1 MSFLSRVKIVA
12 GIVDW
17 RGRWIH
23 YSKTP
28 YMKINPKQ
36 FHGDPMGIYF
46 FPEKFKTKTAMWRNF
61 DYKFVVELSS
71 DAKILD
77 LDKTSREQMLK
88 VVKHCFG
95 YIDREITEEDIDQIN
110 ERKDYQDYAWEIMR
124 NSKFMTQQAKWT
136 KALTDLGYD
145 GVFDDTRSIHTA
157 EVQLIVLNQKKIKVL
172 DMVRKSGT
180 RFKDLEKVT
189 NEVAEMFKDYGT
201 VKVDKPKSKK
211 GMWSDEKELSSRI
224 EIVKDKREVSLTL
237 MVNDKREEIAVSLS
251 YARPSLSYGT
261 GFSYKYE
268 TKEYEDLDR
277 FKTVMD
283 KIFHGPDEHE
293 VGRG

>member
-12 GIVDW
+12 GIKDW
-17 RGRWIH
+17 QGRWVH
-23 YSKTP
+23 YSKTAF
-28 YMKINPKQ
+28 MKINPKQ

-46 FPEKFKTKTAMWRNF
+46 FPEKFKTETSMWRNF
-61 DYKFVVELSS
+61 DYKFVAELSS

-95 YIDREITEEDIDQIN
+95 YIDREITEKDIDQIN
-110 ERKDYQDYAWEIMR
+110 TRKDYQDYAWEIMR
-124 NSKFMTQQAKWT
+124 NSKFMSQQAKWT

-145 GVFDDTRSIHTA
+145 GVFDDTKSIHSA
-157 EVQLIVLNQKKIKVL
+157 EVQLIVFNQKKIKVI

-180 RFKDLEKVT
+180 HFKDLEKVT
-189 NEVAEMFKDYGT
+189 QEVAEMFKEYGELE
-201 VKVDKPKSKK
+201 VKKPKNNKD
-211 GMWSDEKELSSRI
+211 MWSDKKELSSQIRI
-224 EIVKDKREVSLTL
+224 VNGKRDVNLNLRVDEEREVI
-237 MVNDKREEIAVSLS
+237 RISLS
-251 YARPSLSYGT
+251 YANPSLSYGT

-268 TKEYEDLDR
+268 TKEYEDLEY
-277 FKTVMD
+277 FKKAMD
-283 KIFHGPDEHE
+283 KIFKGPDEFE